1 MSDSLYGGQRGGG
14 KLLALQAALAEER
27 LKTQKLRAELMQ
39 IRQMDN
45 PITREI
51 VVKFRYEELLNPE
64 ETMALMVD
72 RLRDAV
78 TSGEVSFDG
87 A

>member
-1 MSDSLYGGQRGGG
+1 MDFLYSGHRGERDPI
-14 KLLALQAALAEER
+14 KLPAALDEER
-27 LKTQKLRAELMQ
+27 LKNQQLRAELMQ

-72 RLRDAV
+72 RLMDAL
-78 TSGEVSFDG
+78 TKGEVG
-87 A
+87 V